1 VVQINDVSNVN
12 ELDEWLKE
20 RHLGGHWQ
28 GAMTVREEFKPHVW
42 RWEDIYA
49 GLMKST
55 EVVAMEDTGRR
66 TIQLKVPSLGNR
78 MSNTIHMS
86 IQCVMPGEVATAHRH
101 NAAAVRFVISAE
113 PGAFTVVDGEP
124 FPMLPGDFITTPSN
138 TYHDHYNESNAPVM
152 WLDGLDIRLA
162 QMGKLLGNEYEKEQQ
177 NRDRPVGFSAKTLGH
192 AKPSFMKSPHLTP
205 PFRYPWEETEATFN
219 TLKETEQD
227 GDPHNGY
234 LLTYTHPVT
243 QGPTLPTFACEIQLL
258 LPQQKTKDHRHIS
271 TTIYQVFRGKGA
283 TIVEGERLEWN
294 QGDIFVV
301 PPWAWHHHE
310 NLQSEDTI
318 LYSMND
324 WPALKS
330 LGLYQEESRG

>member
-1 VVQINDVSNVN
+1 MSD
-12 ELDEWLKE
+12 LDQWLKE
-20 RHLGGHWQ
+20 RSLGGHWQ
-28 GAMTVREEFKPHVW
+28 GAMTPREEFKPHVW
-42 RWEDIYA
+42 KWDDIYA

-55 EVVAMEDTGRR
+55 EVIPMEDTGRR

-86 IQCVMPGEVATAHRH
+86 IQCVMPGEIAKAHRH

-124 FPMLPGDFITTPSN
+124 FPMLEGDFITTPSN
-138 TYHDHYNESNAPVM
+138 TYHDHYNESGAPVM

-162 QMGKLLGNEYEKEQQ
+162 QMGKLLGNEYEKDQQ
-177 NRDRPVGFSAKTLGH
+177 DRERPVGFSAKTLGH
-192 AKPSFMKSPHLTP
+192 ARATYTKSPHLTP
-205 PFRYPWEETEATFN
+205 PFRYSWEETEATFN

-227 GDPHNGY
+227 GDPHNGL
-234 LLTYTHPVT
+234 LLTYTHPIT

-258 LPQQKTKDHRHIS
+258 QPHQKTKDHRHIS

-283 TIVEGERLEWN
+283 TVIDGERYEWSK
-294 QGDIFVV
+294 GDIFVV
-301 PPWAWHHHE
+301 PPWSWHHHE
-310 NLQSEDTI
+310 NLQDKDTI

-324 WPALKS
+324 WPALKA
-330 LGLYQEESRG
+330 LGLYQEESRD